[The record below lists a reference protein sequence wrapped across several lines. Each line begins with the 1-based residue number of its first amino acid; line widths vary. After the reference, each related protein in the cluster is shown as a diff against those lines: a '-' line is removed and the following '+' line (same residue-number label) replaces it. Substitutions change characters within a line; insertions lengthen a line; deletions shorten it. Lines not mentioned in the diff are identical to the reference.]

1 MTALCPGGVS
11 SSAKVGQ
18 AEIVMYGAGSIAS
31 ILNNRGAFWAA
42 VVAPLM
48 GVLTLDLNAMC
59 TTDPPAIPSFTAADV
74 TEMLAFGGTL
84 ASPATRTKFAD
95 LVTNFLWWQLCEC
108 NGATTPAPPAAP
120 APPAGLPD
128 ATNLYN
134 GTGIGFPC
142 VTASAST
149 HADSG
154 TNVFTMFGN
163 TNINGDANFLVTPST
178 VTHAR
183 VTSSMTPEGA
193 NHCTTW
199 RVTLRWFSPT
209 GASVR
214 NDAGAQH
221 PPDGNLYTDDFTAP
235 AVPLGF
241 LWGEIVGTPFGNGSD
256 APTMRIDLYCGG
268 APGSQQVPCCPAD
281 QFQTAAIQQI
291 LEYVQL
297 LQRQLVPFA
306 HIGGAVHSG
315 LTGQGTLTVNGLLG
329 IKVDLTTIPASY
341 GSAVGS
347 PEFHFDLGWVSVLT
361 PDGLIDERRLSAQL
375 VNWFPRLMSD
385 ATVIGYSLSPG
396 VVATITEVLRE
407 P

>member
-84 ASPATRTKFAD
+84 ASPATRTKFSD

-108 NGATTPAPPAAP
+108 NGAATPAPPAAP

-128 ATNLYN
+128 STGLYN
-134 GTGIGFPC
+134 GTGIGLACISRFNNAGNSQNLGTYLMLDNPDQNGNN
-142 VTASAST
+142 TAIPLPPTGRNVRIGASLT
-149 HADSG
+149 LDGAVHGTNWRLDVGWVRATGLVDNQAGALHPVDGIVYVEDFVAPADTYIFLRVRIVSG
-154 TNVFTMFGN
+154 TV
-163 TNINGDANFLVTPST
+163 AT
-178 VTHAR
+178 VTDNA
-183 VTSSMTPEGA
+183 
-193 NHCTTW
+193 
-199 RVTLRWFSPT
+199 F
-209 GASVR
+209 VR
-214 NDAGAQH
+214 ADV
-221 PPDGNLYTDDFTAP
+221 F
-235 AVPLGF
+235 
-241 LWGEIVGTPFGNGSD
+241 
-256 APTMRIDLYCGG
+256 CGG

-297 LQRQLVPFA
+297 LQRQLAPFA

-315 LTGQGTLTVNGLLG
+315 LTNQGTLAVNGLLG
-329 IKVDLTTIPASY
+329 VKVDLTTIPSSY
-341 GSAVGS
+341 GLAVGS
-347 PEFHFDLGWVSVLT
+347 PDFHFDLGWVSVLT

-396 VVATITEVLRE
+396 VVATITEILRE